1 MAWNKTAEF
10 TCVVTNLLKVC
21 VTISFTLLL
30 AACGDSSTTMAP
42 NEQES
47 SSSWN
52 IVFSSSSQNIESSSS
67 LSSSEF
73 VPLVAPCKTE
83 MEDYCEY
90 GELVDNRDGQTYK
103 TVKIGSQTW
112 MAENLNFKVD
122 SSFCFNNEES
132 YCSKY
137 GRLYSWAAAVGKSEA
152 ECGFGYICSLP
163 LGKIRGVCPEGWHLP
178 DSTEW
183 NVLFDVVGVKKIG
196 TKVLKSMSGWD
207 NNGSDA
213 YGFSVLPA
221 GWRKSTRGNFYG
233 EYSFGDE
240 GRGGYFW
247 SASEIDGYEVDV
259 RGSYRYPNPKGLDFS
274 VRCVQD
280 DASEQNSIISSS
292 SVKSSS
298 SEVQYGTLTDSRDGQ
313 TYRTVTIGKQIW
325 MAENLNFK
333 MDSSFCYDN
342 KEINCAKGG
351 RFYKWDYARHVCPAG
366 WHLPE
371 KNEWEVLIT
380 TVGGLSTAGK
390 KLKFISGW
398 PPSNSLSN
406 GTSGSSDT
414 DKYGFSAVPAGY
426 WNSDNRNF
434 YGGDAAFW
442 SATTDTMIYY
452 DGITTIDY
460 VHYANSLM
468 ISSKEEC
475 TIGHTKTT
483 SQFSGRIDRG
493 SALSVRCLNDTGVVD
508 TVKPCK
514 NGTEDNCV
522 YGELVDNRDGQTY
535 KTVKIGD
542 QVWMA
547 ENLNYE
553 IDSSFCYKDS
563 SEYCEK
569 YGHLYTWDAAKAAC
583 PSGSHLPSL
592 AEWKILIE
600 AVGGGPIAVT
610 ALQSTSGW
618 SNGDFGTDLFGFSVL
633 PAGIRMGSKRDYSR
647 EGSEAFFW
655 SSSENGN
662 EAHYMTL
669 YYYPDRDTY
678 HGVYFYCETKK
689 RAHSVRCLL
698 DSVE

>member
-1 MAWNKTAEF
+1 MLVKKLPRTILWLVALIAVLPF
-10 TCVVTNLLKVC
+10 T
-21 VTISFTLLL
+21 
-30 AACGDSSTTMAP
+30 ACGDSSTTVAP

-163 LGKIRGVCPEGWHLP
+163 PGNIRGVCPEGWHLP

-298 SEVQYGTLTDSRDGQ
+298 VSPGKP
-313 TYRTVTIGKQIW
+313 TINVVRRQ
-325 MAENLNFK
+325 M
-333 MDSSFCYDN
+333 
-342 KEINCAKGG
+342 
-351 RFYKWDYARHVCPAG
+351 P
-366 WHLPE
+366 
-371 KNEWEVLIT
+371 
-380 TVGGLSTAGK
+380 
-390 KLKFISGW
+390 
-398 PPSNSLSN
+398 
-406 GTSGSSDT
+406 GTSL
-414 DKYGFSAVPAGY
+414 
-426 WNSDNRNF
+426 RNF
-434 YGGDAAFW
+434 
-442 SATTDTMIYY
+442 STKS
-452 DGITTIDY
+452 Y
-460 VHYANSLM
+460 VS
-468 ISSKEEC
+468 
-475 TIGHTKTT
+475 
-483 SQFSGRIDRG
+483 
-493 SALSVRCLNDTGVVD
+493 
-508 TVKPCK
+508 
-514 NGTEDNCV
+514 
-522 YGELVDNRDGQTY
+522 
-535 KTVKIGD
+535 
-542 QVWMA
+542 
-547 ENLNYE
+547 
-553 IDSSFCYKDS
+553 
-563 SEYCEK
+563 
-569 YGHLYTWDAAKAAC
+569 
-583 PSGSHLPSL
+583 
-592 AEWKILIE
+592 
-600 AVGGGPIAVT
+600 
-610 ALQSTSGW
+610 
-618 SNGDFGTDLFGFSVL
+618 
-633 PAGIRMGSKRDYSR
+633 
-647 EGSEAFFW
+647 
-655 SSSENGN
+655 
-662 EAHYMTL
+662 
-669 YYYPDRDTY
+669 
-678 HGVYFYCETKK
+678 
-689 RAHSVRCLL
+689 CLL
-698 DSVE
+698 TFRFMRDSMLSEMCCRAMSRYLHTLAFSRITRNRSHGKCVG